1 MKRIRLILLTF
12 IAVVSASAGAS
23 AYSDVFPYDDYC
35 QAVNR
40 LGDLNIINGYE
51 DGSFRPSDCVTRE
64 EFAKMIVCAMD
75 KASDAA
81 AMGSYTC
88 KFSDVA
94 DGHWSIPYVNYIS
107 GQEIMKGYVDGTF
120 GASKNI
126 NYAEAST
133 ILCRLLGYTED
144 NVGYFW
150 PSNYVSKAD
159 ALGFNFGAADIYAPL
174 NRAVISKMLDAAL
187 FSDVNPNAQPT
198 PVFTYAKDSTFLAA
212 AGYTVVED
220 AVILATAADDDTLKT
235 GEIKLSNDTIYLTK
249 TQAETYES
257 ASLIKYAVVND
268 DGDIIAVKDNLKGA
282 GAAAELDRLGYTALA
297 NCHIISTS
305 SSDKTLSSDQI
316 RTNYGVYKSD
326 VPGLSGC
333 VGEVGTLLLNKE
345 KRIISAST
353 SDAAYSEYIVAE
365 VNGSTIKY
373 VYENNLITLDI
384 PEDYPIYVDGGAK
397 KNYSQAIDEFTAGSN
412 LIFYTADGVK
422 NDFAVLDKN
431 SEYTVLNDC
440 FIIASKNEDK
450 TIGSDQVRTS
460 GGTYKVRDSSVLS
473 MAGSMGTV
481 VLDGDNR
488 IYSFAA
494 TDLYSMSVGVSNVS
508 GNEIEYITTNG
519 EKGTIKLD
527 SGFETYVDYTK
538 STFAV
543 SKSSITS
550 GTDLTFYGTARGSWE
565 FVVVDTINEI
575 TPVLA
580 SRDYTESDTSLEG
593 TAIDKENLI
602 VYRNGTS
609 AALSDIRTNDVV
621 YYNTKTN
628 IMDVYNKKVTGI
640 YYAASPSKAYV
651 TSVTVGGKEYEIGSI
666 SATNMLDASPGAFDI
681 GDKVTLLLGK
691 NDKVVFAAS
700 ISGFNAG
707 DYGVLLSTSTRVK
720 ESGDDA
726 GKTEYVASL
735 LMSDGDTYEYVTDK
749 NYKDYKGS
757 LVKLT
762 YTNSQISLTKI
773 TKNSSVYGELDPSK
787 MTIGKYT
794 LSDDIVIF
802 QLISNDD
809 NNEAKAEV
817 LDIKVLPVKSLSAD
831 RVLNAVTANSF
842 GDIGLLFVEE
852 LTDSSY
858 EYGILTSTVKPSGD
872 STTTT
877 YNITADGS
885 KGSYISDSYMSAN
898 VGPVKFRT
906 ENGKVVKISSLYQYG
921 SASAIDAIDGTRIKL
936 GSSIYSIAS
945 NVIVYQK
952 KDINTYELLG
962 FDELE
967 HTAVKSVTVYSDVT
981 KSQNGDIKVIV
992 ITR

>member
-1 MKRIRLILLTF
+1 
-12 IAVVSASAGAS
+12 
-23 AYSDVFPYDDYC
+23 
-35 QAVNR
+35 
-40 LGDLNIINGYE
+40 
-51 DGSFRPSDCVTRE
+51 
-64 EFAKMIVCAMD
+64 
-75 KASDAA
+75 
-81 AMGSYTC
+81 
-88 KFSDVA
+88 
-94 DGHWSIPYVNYIS
+94 
-107 GQEIMKGYVDGTF
+107 
-120 GASKNI
+120 
-126 NYAEAST
+126 
-133 ILCRLLGYTED
+133 
-144 NVGYFW
+144 
-150 PSNYVSKAD
+150 
-159 ALGFNFGAADIYAPL
+159 
-174 NRAVISKMLDAAL
+174 
-187 FSDVNPNAQPT
+187 
-198 PVFTYAKDSTFLAA
+198 
-212 AGYTVVED
+212 
-220 AVILATAADDDTLKT
+220 
-235 GEIKLSNDTIYLTK
+235 
-249 TQAETYES
+249 
-257 ASLIKYAVVND
+257 
-268 DGDIIAVKDNLKGA
+268 
-282 GAAAELDRLGYTALA
+282 
-297 NCHIISTS
+297 
-305 SSDKTLSSDQI
+305 
-316 RTNYGVYKSD
+316 
-326 VPGLSGC
+326 
-333 VGEVGTLLLNKE
+333 
-345 KRIISAST
+345 
-353 SDAAYSEYIVAE
+353 
-365 VNGSTIKY
+365 
-373 VYENNLITLDI
+373 
-384 PEDYPIYVDGGAK
+384 
-397 KNYSQAIDEFTAGSN
+397 
-412 LIFYTADGVK
+412 
-422 NDFAVLDKN
+422 
-431 SEYTVLNDC
+431 
-440 FIIASKNEDK
+440 
-450 TIGSDQVRTS
+450 
-460 GGTYKVRDSSVLS
+460 

-921 SASAIDAIDGTRIKL
+921 SASAIDAI
-936 GSSIYSIAS
+936 Y
-945 NVIVYQK
+945 
-952 KDINTYELLG
+952 
-962 FDELE
+962 
-967 HTAVKSVTVYSDVT
+967 
-981 KSQNGDIKVIV
+981 
-992 ITR
+992 